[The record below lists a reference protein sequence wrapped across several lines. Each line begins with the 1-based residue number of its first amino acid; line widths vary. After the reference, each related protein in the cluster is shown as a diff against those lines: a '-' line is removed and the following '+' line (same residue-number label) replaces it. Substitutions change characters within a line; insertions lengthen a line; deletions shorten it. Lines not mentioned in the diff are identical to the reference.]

1 VGRHLQ
7 GEASDRK
14 TCVSVLCS
22 FVMICG
28 RYSVVARGA
37 GNRLVACRVI
47 DLGRPG
53 VGVSVLNRQSAVGVV
68 RIRGFIDGK
77 RGFPFSWCGYR
88 MVLGFYDLVLRLVCL
103 CRFFSLVNTYFG
115 LYGLSV
121 KMMVV

>member
-1 VGRHLQ
+1 
-7 GEASDRK
+7 
-14 TCVSVLCS
+14 
-22 FVMICG
+22 M
-28 RYSVVARGA
+28 
-37 GNRLVACRVI
+37 I

-88 MVLGFYDLVLRLVCL
+88 MVLGFYDLGFAIGLL
-103 CRFFSLVNTYFG
+103 CRFFSSRGVNLGGALVNTYFG